1 MSISNEGLTLRK
13 PKSLLVDAEYAH
25 RLGEGVAWGIQSKLA
40 NQFAT
45 RSHSPEEGWR
55 EEKSTQN
62 FSFGIYLRM
71 SPSFLLK
78 KF

>member
-1 MSISNEGLTLRK
+1 MK
-13 PKSLLVDAEYAH
+13 LL
-25 RLGEGVAWGIQSKLA
+25 

-45 RSHSPEEGWR
+45 RSHSSEEGWK
-55 EEKSTQN
+55 EEKATQN
-62 FSFGIYLRM
+62 FSFGIFLRM